1 MQRGLDMGTGRDRI
15 LVLLPGFITPARSY
29 AALVAPL
36 VASDPG
42 LRVVVPQMYRIGPS
56 VLMGRYS
63 VAQEA
68 SEAVGL
74 VRGLA
79 RMGAPVWL
87 VGHSRGGQAAWLA
100 AGALAGRDRP
110 AGLVLIDPVAGSGPR
125 SAAARLPGY
134 SDECLVIGAGIGSRC
149 APAALNHEQFAAAA
163 QRRIH
168 ATVQEC
174 GHADVLAGPALHW
187 GRWLCA
193 GGPDPQRARATV
205 TALIAAHLR
214 GELEPHLVVPGAGV
228 DRPRL
233 ARDDRWPSAV
243 VWN

>member
-1 MQRGLDMGTGRDRI
+1 MQRGLDIGTGRDRI

-56 VLMGRYS
+56 VLTGRYS

-74 VRGLA
+74 ARGLA

-110 AGLVLIDPVAGSGPR
+110 SGTGPHRPSGRLWSPIGGCAVA
-125 SAAARLPGY
+125 
-134 SDECLVIGAGIGSRC
+134 
-149 APAALNHEQFAAAA
+149 
-163 QRRIH
+163 
-168 ATVQEC
+168 
-174 GHADVLAGPALHW
+174 
-187 GRWLCA
+187 WL
-193 GGPDPQRARATV
+193 
-205 TALIAAHLR
+205 LR
-214 GELEPHLVVPGAGV
+214 
-228 DRPRL
+228 
-233 ARDDRWPSAV
+233 
-243 VWN
+243 